1 MELQGKPSYLIW
13 LRGNPMCGR
22 FTLRAAPQDVARH
35 FLLFDV
41 PNFSPR
47 YNIGPGQVIGA
58 VRAKTDDSPPAIVS
72 LSDGGQRTATT
83 DLPVT
88 PTADPNR
95 EWAWFRWGLI
105 PHWSDDPAIGNRL
118 INARAE
124 TVASKPA
131 FRSAA
136 RYRRCLIPA
145 DGFYEWKAT
154 PRGKQPYLV
163 RVHGDRIFALAGLWD
178 RWPSPS
184 GEILETCTILTVE
197 PNRLVAKLHNRMPLI
212 LPPEAYPIWLDPTV
226 TQFDELREWLRPYPE
241 EDLELIP
248 VSSYVNAIHNEG
260 AKCIEPVGE
269 SGELFSEG
277 AT

>member
-1 MELQGKPSYLIW
+1 
-13 LRGNPMCGR
+13 MCGR

-41 PNFSPR
+41 PTFSPR
-47 YNIGPGQVIGA
+47 YNIGPGQVVGA
-58 VRAKTDDSPPAIVS
+58 IRARGQDSFLVGPGAASNREPP
-72 LSDGGQRTATT
+72 LRDEPATPSV
-83 DLPVT
+83 DV
-88 PTADPNR
+88 NR

-105 PHWSDDPAIGNRL
+105 PHWSDDPSIANRL

-124 TVASKPA
+124 TAASKPA

-145 DGFYEWKAT
+145 DGFYEWKTT

-163 RVHGDRIFALAGLWD
+163 RLHGDRLFALAGLWD
-178 RWPSPS
+178 QWQSPT

-197 PNRLVAKLHNRMPLI
+197 PNSLMARIHNRMPLI

-226 TQFDELREWLRPYPE
+226 TQFDDLRDWLRPYPE
-241 EDLELIP
+241 EEMELVP

-260 AKCIEPVGE
+260 SRCVEPVAD
-269 SGELFSEG
+269 SGGLFSDESR
-277 AT
+277 